1 MSSRVQ
7 ETQPIASIDGL
18 SQRLPPLLVVQVPKH
33 GFPKAGLERLPCSP
47 AQFLLDFG
55 RIDRI
60 AAVVARP
67 VRNKADQLASGG
79 RVRINIVNNGA
90 NLVYDLEVRPLTTAT
105 DIVLAAQSAVC
116 EDPNQ
121 GPHMIL
127 DIKPIAN
134 IATIAVHREWLAFD
148 GV

>member
-7 ETQPIASIDGL
+7 QTEPIASIDGL

-67 VRNKADQLASGG
+67 VRNKADQLASRGTLSIK
-79 RVRINIVNNGA
+79 VVNKIANGIYH
-90 NLVYDLEVRPLTTAT
+90 LQIRT
-105 DIVLAAQSAVC
+105 LAAPSDVVLVSQSPFS
-116 EDPNQ
+116 EDSNKCF
-121 GPHMIL
+121 HVIF
-127 DIKPIAN
+127 DVEPIAN
-134 IATIAVHREWLAFD
+134 IATIAIDRE
-148 GV
+148 